1 MNEAEPHL
9 AELQLRQRA
18 KQALRKQ
25 LRTVRGALP
34 KSACEARSAKA
45 LERLLDLEQLR
56 SASVVLAFASI
67 GNEVS
72 TGEFIEACLEEG
84 KRVGL
89 PRVVGDD
96 LVLHEIA
103 SDTELV
109 PGEFSVPEPPVNSRI
124 LADDEI
130 DFALVPALAVDPR
143 GHRIGYGGGYY
154 DRLLPRLGGATTCA
168 VVYDFQLIAEV
179 PNLAFDSTVELIVTD
194 DRVLRAG

>member
-25 LRTVRGALP
+25 LRMVRAALP

-45 LERLLDLEQLR
+45 IERLLGLEQLR

-72 TGEFIEACLEEG
+72 TSAFIEACFEAG
-84 KRVGL
+84 QRVGL

-103 SDTELV
+103 ADTELV
-109 PGEFSVPEPPVNSRI
+109 RGEFSVPEPPESTRI
-124 LADDEI
+124 LADEEI

-154 DRLLPRLGGATTCA
+154 DRLLPRLDGATTCA
-168 VVYDFQLIAEV
+168 AVYDFQLIAEV
-179 PNLAFDSTVELIVTD
+179 PDLDFDATVELIVTD
-194 DRVLRAG
+194 DRVLHAR

>member
-1 MNEAEPHL
+1 MNEAEPHP
-9 AELQLRQRA
+9 AELQLRKRA

-25 LRTVRGALP
+25 LRTVRAALP
-34 KSACEARSAKA
+34 KSACEARSAKTM
-45 LERLLDLEQLR
+45 ERLLGLEELR
-56 SASVVLAFASI
+56 SATVVLAFASI

-72 TGEFIEACLEEG
+72 TSAFIDACLEGG

-96 LVLHEIA
+96 LALHEIA
-103 SDTELV
+103 SGTELV
-109 PGEFSVPEPPVNSRI
+109 PGAFSVPEPPETSRI
-124 LADDEI
+124 LSDDEI
-130 DFALVPALAVDPR
+130 DFALIPALAVDPR

-154 DRLLPRLGGATTCA
+154 DRLLPRLGSATTCA

-179 PNLAFDSTVELIVTD
+179 PDLRFDAKVELIVTD